1 MHTPLHILWQD
12 EHMVAVYKPAGWLVH
27 RTGLDAGETRF
38 VMQTL
43 RDQLGQHVFP
53 VHRLDKGTCGVL
65 VMALHSDAARALS
78 QAFEQ
83 HATHKRYLA
92 MVRGWAPAEAEVDH
106 PLRPDDA
113 PPDAPVQDAHTRFR
127 TLARL
132 TLPQASDPRFATTR
146 AALVEAVPTTGR
158 RHQIR
163 RHLKHLA
170 HPIIGDATHGKG
182 PLNRWWA
189 ERLGQQ
195 RLWLHAWQL
204 SLPHPPVQ
212 PQTQPDADAA
222 TDYHRQPAAPS
233 SAPPPSHYT
242 MPFPTVH
249 LTRLAALAHRLPATC
264 WLAEAL
270 LRDAQSWADLPVWWV
285 DGDLDLAALEL
296 CAHHHTSHSGELSEW
311 QAPIPAAALPATH
324 AHPGGALLWVNG
336 HLHLQGALTTAMA
349 GTTPGNPP
357 LPVHALVMGDAR
369 MTSAVL
375 QGVHLHV
382 QGDLAVQTLLW
393 SDGAPGGLT
402 VLGQCTAQV
411 GLFTRG
417 SALHWNK
424 PPHLEFALQDPP
436 GLQHEHPTHAHHETA
451 DHETLGLL
459 LPPHCLAADDA
470 GTGSLAQ

>member
-1 MHTPLHILWQD
+1 MPPPLHILWQD
-12 EHMVAVYKPAGWLVH
+12 DHLVAVYKPAGWLVH

-43 RDQLGQHVFP
+43 RDQLRQHVYP

-92 MVRGWAPAEAEVDH
+92 MVRGWPPAEAEVNH

-127 TLARL
+127 TLAQL

-204 SLPHPPVQ
+204 SLPHPVTGEWLQLHSGLALHGLAHHQ
-212 PQTQPDADAA
+212 PAPNASTDTPQAAQAAQAAWADWQRLQTQWPWVWTAP
-222 TDYHRQPAAPS
+222 TPPA
-233 SAPPPSHYT
+233 
-242 MPFPTVH
+242 
-249 LTRLAALAHRLPATC
+249 LAAGT
-264 WLAEAL
+264 
-270 LRDAQSWADLPVWWV
+270 
-285 DGDLDLAALEL
+285 
-296 CAHHHTSHSGELSEW
+296 
-311 QAPIPAAALPATH
+311 AAAA
-324 AHPGGALLWVNG
+324 
-336 HLHLQGALTTAMA
+336 
-349 GTTPGNPP
+349 
-357 LPVHALVMGDAR
+357 
-369 MTSAVL
+369 
-375 QGVHLHV
+375 
-382 QGDLAVQTLLW
+382 
-393 SDGAPGGLT
+393 
-402 VLGQCTAQV
+402 
-411 GLFTRG
+411 
-417 SALHWNK
+417 
-424 PPHLEFALQDPP
+424 
-436 GLQHEHPTHAHHETA
+436 
-451 DHETLGLL
+451 
-459 LPPHCLAADDA
+459 AADPA
-470 GTGSLAQ
+470 

>member
-12 EHMVAVYKPAGWLVH
+12 EHLVAVYKPAGWLVH

-43 RDQLGQHVFP
+43 RDQLGRHVFP

-92 MVRGWAPAEAEVDH
+92 MVRGWAPAEAEVNH

-132 TLPQASDPRFATTR
+132 TLPESSDPRFPTTR
-146 AALVEAVPTTGR
+146 ASLVQAEPTTGR

-189 ERLGQQ
+189 ERFGQQ

-204 SLPHPPVQ
+204 SLPHPV
-212 PQTQPDADAA
+212 TGE
-222 TDYHRQPAAPS
+222 
-233 SAPPPSHYT
+233 
-242 MPFPTVH
+242 
-249 LTRLAALAHRLPATC
+249 
-264 WLAEAL
+264 WLQL
-270 LRDAQSWADLPVWWV
+270 
-285 DGDLDLAALEL
+285 
-296 CAHHHTSHSGELSEW
+296 HSGL
-311 QAPIPAAALPATH
+311 ALPAMVQDTPPP
-324 AHPGGALLWVNG
+324 AGPATMPTADWQ
-336 HLHLQGALTTAMA
+336 HLQTQWPWEWLPPARQAVTATTTTA
-349 GTTPGNPP
+349 
-357 LPVHALVMGDAR
+357 
-369 MTSAVL
+369 
-375 QGVHLHV
+375 
-382 QGDLAVQTLLW
+382 
-393 SDGAPGGLT
+393 
-402 VLGQCTAQV
+402 
-411 GLFTRG
+411 
-417 SALHWNK
+417 
-424 PPHLEFALQDPP
+424 
-436 GLQHEHPTHAHHETA
+436 
-451 DHETLGLL
+451 
-459 LPPHCLAADDA
+459 
-470 GTGSLAQ
+470 